1 MLGERFGSFKAVA
14 KIGEGATGEVFLA
27 EHQRLA
33 RRAAIKVLTPERT
46 RDAVTL
52 RRLFVEARATSLI
65 RHPGIVQVYDCDVHH
80 NGRAYIVMEY
90 LPGENLA
97 ERLQRVRALSW
108 QTACR
113 IGRHVADA
121 IGAAHDQGIIH
132 RDLKPANVF
141 LLSDVEWPGPGQVK
155 VLDFGLA
162 KLLSGNLN
170 DSSGTAEGSIIGSP
184 AFMSPEQCSGARAD
198 HRSDVY
204 SLGCLLFETAT
215 GRWPF
220 TGNSVRELLA
230 AHRFKAPPSLFSL
243 APQAPAWLTAL
254 VARMLRKDPG
264 ARPQSMAEVTT
275 ALDRAPP
282 PRAVQAAA
290 SGGFAR
296 CATDP
301 AFPGLDLRAQQSE

>member
-14 KIGEGATGEVFLA
+14 KIGEGSVGEVFLA

-33 RRAAIKVLTPERT
+33 RRAAIKVLTPQRT
-46 RDAVTL
+46 QDEVTV

-65 RHPGIVQVYDCDVHH
+65 RHPGIVEVYDCDVHR

-90 LPGENLA
+90 LQGENLSQ
-97 ERLQRVRALSW
+97 RLHRVRVLPW

-113 IGRHVADA
+113 IGRQVADA

-141 LLSDVEWPGPGQVK
+141 LLSAADWPAPADVK

-162 KLLSGNLN
+162 KLMAGNPS
-170 DSSGTAEGSIIGSP
+170 DPSVTAEGSIIGSP
-184 AFMSPEQCSGARAD
+184 AFMSPEQCSGAPAD
-198 HRSDVY
+198 HRCDVY
-204 SLGCLLFETAT
+204 SLGCLLFETVA

-230 AHRFKAPPSLFSL
+230 AHRFKAPPSLSAL
-243 APQAPAWLTAL
+243 APQAPSWLSAL

-264 ARPQSMAEVTT
+264 ERPQSMAEVI
-275 ALDRAPP
+275 AVLDGAEAPRP
-282 PRAVQAAA
+282 ARAVA
-290 SGGFAR
+290 GDPFGR
-296 CATDP
+296 CAADP
-301 AFPGLDLRAQQSE
+301 A